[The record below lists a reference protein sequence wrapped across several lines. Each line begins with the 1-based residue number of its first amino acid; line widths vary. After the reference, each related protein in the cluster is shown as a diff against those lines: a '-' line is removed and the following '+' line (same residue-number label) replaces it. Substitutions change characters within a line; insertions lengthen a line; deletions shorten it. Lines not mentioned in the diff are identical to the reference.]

1 MRRETMYKKIMVPLD
16 GSQIAETVFPHL
28 ETVVKGCQ
36 VTPEVVL
43 VQAVEPI
50 SIPVGREVSQFASF
64 QQLQDF
70 ESHQKKD
77 AEKYLSEKA
86 AYLESRGI
94 KCRVEVITGKAGEA
108 LTAYVK
114 KNDVDLVVMA
124 TRGRSGI
131 KKMVL
136 GSVAER
142 LLRSVSVPVLMV
154 WPK

>member
-1 MRRETMYKKIMVPLD
+1 MYKKIMVPLD
-16 GSQIAETVFPHL
+16 GSQIAENVFPHL
-28 ETVVKGCQ
+28 ETVVKGCRE
-36 VTPEVVL
+36 TPEVIL
-43 VQAVEPI
+43 IQAVEPI

-64 QQLQDF
+64 KQVQDY

-86 AYLESRGI
+86 SFLIDQGI
-94 KCRVEVITGKAGEA
+94 KCRIEVVTGKAAEV
-108 LTAYVK
+108 LPEYVK
-114 KNDVDLVVMA
+114 KNGIDLVVMA
-124 TRGRSGI
+124 TRGRSGL

>member
-1 MRRETMYKKIMVPLD
+1 MYKKIMVPLD

-36 VTPEVVL
+36 EKPEVVL

-50 SIPVGREVSQFASF
+50 SIPMGREVSQFASIK
-64 QQLQDF
+64 QVQDF
-70 ESHQKKD
+70 ESHQKND
-77 AEKYLSEKA
+77 AEKYLNEIA

-94 KCRVEVITGKAGEA
+94 KCRVEVITGRAGEVLA
-108 LTAYVK
+108 AYVN
-114 KNDVDLVVMA
+114 KNNVDLVVMA

-142 LLRSVSVPVLMV
+142 LLRSVSVPILMV